1 MSVLFLEYPKCSTCK
16 RAKAWLTENGIA
28 FDDRH
33 IAEDNPTAEELKAWW
48 EKSGLPLKKFFNTSG
63 LVYKEQ
69 NLKERLPDMS
79 EEEQLALL
87 ATNGMLVKRPLVI
100 GEDFVLIGFKETE
113 WERLK

>member
-1 MSVLFLEYPKCSTCK
+1 MITQFFQKNNSTCGKNRKSLYYRKNSGKGSEKMSVLFLEYPKCSTCK

-69 NLKERLPDMS
+69 NLRKGCP
-79 EEEQLALL
+79 
-87 ATNGMLVKRPLVI
+87 I
-100 GEDFVLIGFKETE
+100 
-113 WERLK
+113 